1 MIYVLL
7 FGLVVVGTG
16 IYLAMFSL
24 IPGAVDERFG
34 VFDALPENLG
44 EWSEDPE
51 LRLADVDPEKYR
63 CEVRYLLQ
71 SGGGLLARDTLVK
84 QVRLRDRNS
93 NEIARVLPEERIP
106 RRRKRS

>member
-1 MIYVLL
+1 MIYAVL
-7 FGLVVVGTG
+7 FGILVIGTG

-44 EWSEDPE
+44 EWYEDTE
-51 LRLADVDPEKYR
+51 LKVADADPEKYR
-63 CEVRYLLQ
+63 YEVRYLFQ
-71 SGGGLLARDTLVK
+71 QGRGLLARDALVK
-84 QVRLRDRNS
+84 QVRLRDRSS